1 MDRSDSIKEI
11 TAAIAKVQGELPT
24 IKKDKDN
31 PISHSK
37 YANLDSINQ
46 ELLPLTSKNGLAVMQ
61 YPVTKDNKIG
71 CGTII
76 MHTSGE
82 YIHFEPYLI
91 TVAANKRMSIAQEG
105 GATITYAKRYQISAI
120 FGIVTDE
127 DKDGE
132 QPETNSSNQNGQ
144 NNQQYQNKNKS
155 KQTNYNRNY
164 SKKTNN
170 SGPDPNGPLKQ
181 AQRVMDLISKQTGE
195 PTDTMY
201 TRILGQIGLDSSE
214 LNIFA
219 NANGFYKAVQEEQR
233 ALGGNK

>member
-1 MDRSDSIKEI
+1 MDRSESIKEI
-11 TAAIAKVQGELPT
+11 TAAIAKVQGELPI
-24 IKKDKDN
+24 IKKDRDN

-76 MHTSGE
+76 THTSGE

-91 TVAANKRMSIAQEG
+91 TVAENKRMSVAQEG

-127 DKDGE
+127 DRDGA
-132 QPETNSSNQNGQ
+132 QPEPPQQQANNDNQKRGSQRPNNQNTS
-144 NNQQYQNKNKS
+144 NKS
-155 KQTNYNRNY
+155 GLSSGSSGILNNATKVIKRI
-164 SKKTNN
+164 SDKTHEPE
-170 SGPDPNGPLKQ
+170 PDIYQ
-181 AQRVMDLISKQTGE
+181 
-195 PTDTMY
+195 
-201 TRILGQIGLDSSE
+201 RILGQVGYADSE
-214 LNIFA
+214 LQVVS
-219 NANGFYKAVQEEQR
+219 NAAKFFNAVQAEWKVVED
-233 ALGGNK
+233 NK